1 MSKEI
6 KETETDEDFI
16 QSSGELLEAGKIGK
30 RVIDF
35 RNQQS
40 NKNF

>member
-16 QSSGELLEAGKIGK
+16 QSSGELLRQARLGKE
-30 RVIDF
+30 
-35 RNQQS
+35 
-40 NKNF
+40 

>member
-16 QSSGELLEAGKIGK
+16 QSSGELLDRQDWE
-30 RVIDF
+30 
-35 RNQQS
+35 
-40 NKNF
+40 KNYRFQKLAE